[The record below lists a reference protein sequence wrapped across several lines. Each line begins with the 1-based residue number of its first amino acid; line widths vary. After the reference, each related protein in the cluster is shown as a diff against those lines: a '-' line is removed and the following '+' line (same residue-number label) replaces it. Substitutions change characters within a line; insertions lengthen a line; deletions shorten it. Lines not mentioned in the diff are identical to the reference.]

1 MTKTGFVY
9 LMANRKNGKTYLGVT
24 SDLPKRAC
32 QHRNKLIEGHSKDK
46 DCTLLVWFEAHEDI
60 QDARAREW
68 KLKKWKRSWKITLI
82 EERNPEW
89 RDLYEDIA

>member
-9 LMANRKNGKTYLGVT
+9 LTANRKNGKTYLGVT
-24 SDLPKRAC
+24 SDLPKRAY

-46 DCTLLVWFEAHEDI
+46 DCTLLVWFEAHDDI

-68 KLKKWKRSWKITLI
+68 KLKKWKRSWKIALI
-82 EERNPEW
+82 EEQNPEW